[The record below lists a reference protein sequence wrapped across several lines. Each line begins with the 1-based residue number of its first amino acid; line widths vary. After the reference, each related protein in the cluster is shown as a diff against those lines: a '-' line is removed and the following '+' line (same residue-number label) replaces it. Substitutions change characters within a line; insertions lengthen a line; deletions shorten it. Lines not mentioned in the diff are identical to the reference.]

1 MPGTCQTCTELPG
14 PVEQP
19 CRCCPPFPG
28 LFWQPGLI
36 LPAPA
41 GNLADYSRGCP
52 ELSAAFPKPCRLR
65 PGLLGAVRNC
75 PGPLAGLPAV
85 AGAGRNYWSFFLPLR
100 RNFRCPFCS
109 LAGCAVAPAGRS
121 IPSAFCS
128 LALFTP
134 WPIVAGAARSFP
146 GLLGSCATSA
156 AAACAASELLAAS
169 RESRMHAYLLRILR
183 ASQCRITGVAKRK
196 RDKSNK

>member
-1 MPGTCQTCTELPG
+1 MPGASRNLSAAWPAAVGAARPLPLLFATLPG
-14 PVEQP
+14 VSEV
-19 CRCCPPFPG
+19 
-28 LFWQPGLI
+28 
-36 LPAPA
+36 A
-41 GNLADYSRGCP
+41 GNLSSLHG
-52 ELSAAFPKPCRLR
+52 AFPKPCRLR

-85 AGAGRNYWSFFLPLR
+85 AGAGRNFWSFFLPLR

-109 LAGCAVAPAGRS
+109 LAGCAVAAAGRS

-128 LALFTP
+128 LALFTT

-146 GLLGSCATSA
+146 GLLGSFATSA